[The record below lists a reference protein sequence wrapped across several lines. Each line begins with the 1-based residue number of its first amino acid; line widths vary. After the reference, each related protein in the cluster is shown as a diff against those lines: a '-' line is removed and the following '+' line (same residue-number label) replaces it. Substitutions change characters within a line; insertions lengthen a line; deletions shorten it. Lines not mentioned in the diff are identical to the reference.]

1 MSCAV
6 PLGEVVRAAHPGKW
20 GPVSPA
26 EDFSSEQLF
35 PSATACELRDLYIR
49 NEERRQFPR
58 LPLNLPVQV
67 RRIGGRIET
76 QPAETRT
83 VNISC
88 GGVFFVINRAFA
100 PGVSLDLEIRMA
112 PEPPGGASLRLFA
125 RARVVR
131 LSPVGRAG
139 RTGVGAVFD
148 DIAFDHDPVPG
159 H

>member
-20 GPVSPA
+20 GSVSPA

-49 NEERRQFPR
+49 NEERREFPR

-67 RRIGGRIET
+67 RRIGGRIAT

-88 GGVFFVINRAFA
+88 GGVFFVIHRAFA

-112 PEPPGGASLRLFA
+112 PEPLGGASLRLFA

-139 RTGVGAVFD
+139 RTGVAAVFD
-148 DIAFDHDPVPG
+148 DIAFDPAPVPG

>member
-1 MSCAV
+1 M
-6 PLGEVVRAAHPGKW
+6 RAAHPGKW
-20 GPVSPA
+20 ASVSPA

-67 RRIGGRIET
+67 RRIGGQIVT

-88 GGVFFVINRAFA
+88 GGIFFVINRTLE
-100 PGVSLDLEIRMA
+100 PEVSLDLEIRMA
-112 PEPPGGASLRLFA
+112 HEPLGGASLRMFA

-139 RTGVGAVFD
+139 WTGVAAVFD
-148 DIAFDHDPVPG
+148 DIAFDHDPVPR

>member
-1 MSCAV
+1 MFYAV
-6 PLGEVVRAAHPGKW
+6 ALGEVVHAAHPGKW

-67 RRIGGRIET
+67 RRIGGQIVT

-88 GGVFFVINRAFA
+88 GGIFFVINRTLE
-100 PGVSLDLEIRMA
+100 PGASLDLEVLMA
-112 PEPPGGASLRLFA
+112 HEPLGGPSLRMFA

-131 LSPVGRAG
+131 KSPAG
-139 RTGVGAVFD
+139 QPGWTGVAAVFD
-148 DIAFDHDPVPG
+148 DISFDHDPAPS